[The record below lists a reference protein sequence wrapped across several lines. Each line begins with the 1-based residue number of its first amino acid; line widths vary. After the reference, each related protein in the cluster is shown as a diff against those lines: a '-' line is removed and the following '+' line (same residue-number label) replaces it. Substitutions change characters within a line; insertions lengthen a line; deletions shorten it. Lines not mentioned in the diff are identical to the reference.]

1 MEINLPLNSLSFGG
15 ESGWVRLDECLQW
28 FIWQTSRE
36 KGNVAAGYLKRSDC
50 CHKRLPQAQ
59 FLSLGP
65 IASLFDINRAAFR
78 AGTAWETILA
88 TYLRPRYEISFGRFD
103 RLKLSRPYTAVKNI
117 VSRILRKEKR
127 KGKKRLWRWIAPSIR
142 YKLSLVLSKQ
152 RYCSTINPVYEFIY
166 FDVILERREWWCI
179 ERDKLAACKC
189 QKCNLRKMNKPPV
202 TIFQR
207 RPIRVRCDRA
217 VGSPPL
223 EIPLSPS
230 VNSSVSRELFRQQVP
245 TLI

>member
-1 MEINLPLNSLSFGG
+1 MSAF
-15 ESGWVRLDECLQW
+15 GWVFAMVYLTNKQGKGQCCRGLFKAIRLLPQTPTAGPISFFRTDCVI
-28 FIWQTSRE
+28 IWYKSRRISSWYRMRNYSRDLLTATIWNIVRPIRSSKIIETVHRRE
-36 KGNVAAGYLKRSDC
+36 KYCFANFK
-50 CHKRLPQAQ
+50 K
-59 FLSLGP
+59 
-65 IASLFDINRAAFR
+65 
-78 AGTAWETILA
+78 
-88 TYLRPRYEISFGRFD
+88 
-103 RLKLSRPYTAVKNI
+103 
-117 VSRILRKEKR
+117 RKEKR
-127 KGKKRLWRWIAPSIR
+127 KEKRLWRWIAPSIR